1 MTTVE
6 QIAETVL
13 YEGYLL
19 WPYRRSAQ
27 KNQQRWTFG
36 GVYPRRYIEARGN
49 AGSDPDSLWWMQTEC
64 LLRADERDSPAV
76 TPHVTVKV
84 RFLHVVRRDVLRC
97 LPDGSRHAVDE
108 LQVGSQ
114 RYLAWDEATERTVTC
129 ELLALSGGIAN
140 RPYTAR
146 RVVPID
152 IPAGQL
158 EEPLKGPD
166 GDMQGWLVRSW
177 EALKGSL
184 HIKARPVDEEQ
195 NLYRLTVRI
204 NNETPWHGEQSELR
218 QPLSHYTFNSTH
230 TILNVQDGA
239 FISLMDPPPELVAE
253 ARACENVKTWPVLA
267 GAVGAGHDPPRQHHT
282 MLSSPIILYDYP
294 QVAPESPG
302 NLFDSTEIDELLILN
317 LLTLTDE
324 EKEEIRATD
333 PRARELLER
342 SESLSGEDFM
352 RLHGAIREF
361 RTLRPSADPDVPRTS
376 EVPGTWLME
385 ELERPAPEHVLIDG
399 EPIRAGSRVRLHP
412 RPGGDIMDLALDQK
426 IAIVQAIEQ
435 DYEGRVQLAVV
446 LEDDPGRDLALDQK
460 QQALGHRFF
469 FSPEEVEPLP
479 ET

>member
-1 MTTVE
+1 MTTIE

-36 GVYPRRYIEARGN
+36 GVYPRRYVESRVEPN
-49 AGSDPDSLWWMQTEC
+49 EDPDSLWWMQTEC
-64 LLRADERDSPAV
+64 LLRAGAGNRLAA
-76 TPHVTVKV
+76 TPRVTVKV
-84 RFLHVVRRDVLRC
+84 RFLQVVRRDVLRAQS
-97 LPDGSRHAVDE
+97 DGSRQPVDE
-108 LQVGSQ
+108 LQVGAE
-114 RYLAWDEATERTVTC
+114 RYLAWDEAVERTVTC
-129 ELLALSGGIAN
+129 ELLPLSGAIAN
-140 RPYTAR
+140 RPYMAR

-158 EEPLKGPD
+158 EEPLKNPD
-166 GDMQGWLVRSW
+166 GQIQGWLVRRW
-177 EALKGSL
+177 EALSGSL
-184 HIKARPVDEEQ
+184 HIMAGPASEKK

-204 NNETPWHGEQSELR
+204 NNETPARSE
-218 QPLSHYTFNSTH
+218 PLSRYTFNSTH
-230 TILNVQDGA
+230 MILHAQDGA
-239 FISLMDPPPELVAE
+239 FISLMDPPPEFAAE

-267 GAVGAGHDPPRQHHT
+267 GDDGYRSAGRDAALQRETPRQHHT
-282 MLSSPIILYDYP
+282 MLSSPIILYDFP

-333 PRARELLER
+333 PRARDLLER

-361 RTLRPSADPDVPRTS
+361 RTLRPTADSDPFPTH
-376 EVPGTWLME
+376 ME
-385 ELERPAPEHVLIDG
+385 ELQQPAPDHVLVRG
-399 EPIRAGSRVRLHP
+399 TAVRPGSRVRLHP
-412 RPGGDIMDLALDQK
+412 RSGGDIMDLALDQK

-435 DYEGRVQLAVV
+435 DYEGRVQLVVV
-446 LEDDPGRDLALDQK
+446 LEDDPGRHLALDKK

-469 FSPEEVEPLP
+469 FSLEEVEPLP
-479 ET
+479 DS